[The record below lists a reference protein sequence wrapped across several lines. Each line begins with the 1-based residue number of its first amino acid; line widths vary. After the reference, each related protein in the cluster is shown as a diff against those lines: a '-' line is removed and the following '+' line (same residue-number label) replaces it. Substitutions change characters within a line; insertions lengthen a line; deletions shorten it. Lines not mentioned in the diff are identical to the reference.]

1 VLHELPEDDAGHAS
15 LLAVARLYY
24 EDDLS
29 QQQIADRL
37 GVSRSTV
44 SRLLQLARE
53 QGIVHIEIRP
63 PTSASQLSAW
73 LQGALKLR
81 KAVVVSPPPRGSG
94 PAILVGPALQEVEQ
108 LGLSAG
114 DTLAISSGAT
124 VWEIVR
130 GRRFP
135 SLRGVR
141 IVPAL
146 GGFDEVDVRFQTN
159 EIARR
164 VADASGAEVSFLH
177 APALPSANLYGSLID
192 DPGIAARL
200 ALWNGLSAALVG
212 IGAPPREREAAP
224 GHILSALGEL
234 GGAVGDVAGRHFDLE
249 GAPVNRREEEH
260 MLAVT
265 RHQLREA
272 GTVIGVAA
280 GTVKAASIVGAAR
293 AGLIDVLVTDAPTA
307 SAALEV
313 LSA

>member
-1 VLHELPEDDAGHAS
+1 
-15 LLAVARLYY
+15 
-24 EDDLS
+24 
-29 QQQIADRL
+29 
-37 GVSRSTV
+37 
-44 SRLLQLARE
+44 
-53 QGIVHIEIRP
+53 
-63 PTSASQLSAW
+63 
-73 LQGALKLR
+73 
-81 KAVVVSPPPRGSG
+81 
-94 PAILVGPALQEVEQ
+94 LQEVEQ
-108 LGLSAG
+108 LHLSTG

-164 VADASGAEVSFLH
+164 VADASGAVVSFLH
-177 APALPSANLYGSLID
+177 APALPSAGLYDSLTS

-200 ALWNGLSAALVG
+200 ELWNGLSAALVG
-212 IGAPPREREAAP
+212 IGAPPREREASP

-234 GGAVGDVAGRHFDLE
+234 GDAVGDVAGRHFDLS
-249 GAPVNRREEEH
+249 GAPVNRREEDH
-260 MLAVT
+260 MLAIT
-265 RHQLREA
+265 REQLQRA

-280 GTVKAASIVGAAR
+280 GTAKAASIIGAAR
-293 AGLIDVLVTDAPTA
+293 AGLVDVLVTDAPTA